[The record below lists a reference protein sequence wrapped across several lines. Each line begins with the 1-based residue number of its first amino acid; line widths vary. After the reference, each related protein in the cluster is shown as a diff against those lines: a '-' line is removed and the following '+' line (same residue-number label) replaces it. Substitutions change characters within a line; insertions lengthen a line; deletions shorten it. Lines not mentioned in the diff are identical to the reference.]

1 MAVFR
6 IEKTRDYTVMSN
18 HHLRDTGLSLK
29 SKGLLSMMLSL
40 PEDWNYTTRGLAK
53 ICKEGTDSIG
63 SALKELERAG
73 YIVRN
78 RLRDSK
84 GKIVDVEYV
93 IYETPHP
100 PEPDGPCEDEP
111 DTEHPDT
118 ENPDM
123 DTPGLENRPQ
133 LNKDKSNPDK
143 SKKDLSS
150 TEGSNPVQSIPQTP
164 RSSDRKGRDRMRE
177 REGYREL
184 ILENIEYDCLI
195 QNHRLDR
202 DRLDELVELM
212 VDTVCSNREMIR
224 IAGDDYPA
232 EVVKSR
238 FLKLNSSHIE
248 YVLDR
253 MRENTTYVRNIKKYL
268 LAALYNAPATIDSY
282 YTSLVSHDMYGEH
295 RGANCQS

>member
-18 HHLRDTGLSLK
+18 HHLRDMGLSLK

-100 PEPDGPCEDEP
+100 PEPDGPYEEEP
-111 DTEHPDT
+111 DTEQPDT

-143 SKKDLSS
+143 SKKDGLS
-150 TEGSNPVQSIPQTP
+150 TEGSNPV
-164 RSSDRKGRDRMRE
+164 RSSPKAPRGSDGKGRDLMAE
-177 REGYREL
+177 RESYREL
-184 ILENIEYDCLI
+184 ILENIEYDYLI
-195 QNHRLDR
+195 QNHQLDR

-212 VDTVCSNREMIR
+212 VDTICSRREMIR

-232 EVVKSR
+232 QVVKSR
-238 FLKLNSSHIE
+238 FLKLDSSHIE

-268 LAALYNAPATIDSY
+268 LAALYNAPATMDSY
-282 YTSLVSHDMYGEH
+282 YTSLVSHDMYGSGE
-295 RGANCQS
+295 RR